1 MADNYNDYSR
11 EELIR
16 ELRLRD
22 RRPRFGLVWE
32 RKEIEHEKAVNDDF
46 VMLDFD
52 PALSCGDAPYRN
64 LIIEGDN
71 FDALRYLRMTHAG
84 KVKCIYIDPPYN
96 TGNRDFIYND
106 RFVDKEDAYRH
117 SKWLEFMYRRLQLAK
132 DLLAEDGVI
141 FVSIGEEEQAPLT
154 LLMDQVFAG
163 MKMGTFVWRRRSGAQ
178 DAKERFQSVDHEYV
192 LAYGMPGFRFG
203 GTAKNIDA
211 YSNPDNDP
219 RGAWNNDNLI
229 KAHTMKQR
237 PDAFYPIRNP
247 ELDIWYPC
255 DPDNVWRFASK
266 SRLNKKKKIR
276 TKPLEDLID
285 EHRILWPKDE
295 NPIVYDTE
303 EALLAAIAEGSAPRN
318 LRVYQLLDEL
328 KMQVQRNETP
338 EKLLDNIPPLKFWL
352 GKSIG
357 YGKPRYK
364 RFWKELKH
372 TEKPVS
378 SWILPASSKSDELEG
393 ADFSDVDILTTGYTS
408 EGTTLL
414 AQMLGNK
421 DFPYPKPMSLIK
433 NLITQATDANDL
445 IMDFFAGSGTTGQVI
460 LTMNTED
467 DASNRRFI
475 LVSST
480 EATQEEPDKNVCRDI
495 TQCRLRTAIEGYEF
509 RTPKGVKNVEG
520 LDGNFAYLRTNRLPA
535 ETLFSSIQHEAIWTA
550 LQLIH
555 AESLSPFA
563 ADAPVQQAVLENS
576 TVLYLPKINETV
588 LGALNTVRETAS
600 TLVVYSWQPGLL
612 RQHFEDHRLSF
623 LPIPQ
628 FLVDRFGAGSKA

>member
-141 FVSIGEEEQAPLT
+141 FVSIDDNEVFNLAPL
-154 LLMDQVFAG
+154 MNQVFG
-163 MKMGTFVWRRRSGAQ
+163 
-178 DAKERFQSVDHEYV
+178 ERNFIATAIWQKVYSPKNTAMHFSDDHEYV
-192 LAYGMPGFRFG
+192 LIYAINRDVWRPNAIPRSEAQDKAY
-203 GTAKNIDA
+203 K
-211 YSNPDNDP
+211 NPDNDP
-219 RGAWNNDNLI
+219 RGLWKAGDLSARNYYGEGTYSIICPSGRAITGPPPGRYWVISQNKFKELDDDNRIWWGKDGNNVPAI
-229 KAHTMKQR
+229 KRFLSGVKQGVVPQTLWKYEEVGHTQ
-237 PDAFYPIRNP
+237 DAKKEVQEVMQFEDTASVFSTPKPIRLI
-247 ELDIWYPC
+247 ERILRI
-255 DPDNVWRFASK
+255 A
-266 SRLNKKKKIR
+266 
-276 TKPLEDLID
+276 TKPDD
-285 EHRILWPKDE
+285 
-295 NPIVYDTE
+295 IV
-303 EALLAAIAEGSAPRN
+303 L
-318 LRVYQLLDEL
+318 
-328 KMQVQRNETP
+328 
-338 EKLLDNIPPLKFWL
+338 
-352 GKSIG
+352 
-357 YGKPRYK
+357 
-364 RFWKELKH
+364 
-372 TEKPVS
+372 
-378 SWILPASSKSDELEG
+378 
-393 ADFSDVDILTTGYTS
+393 
-408 EGTTLL
+408 
-414 AQMLGNK
+414 
-421 DFPYPKPMSLIK
+421 
-433 NLITQATDANDL
+433 
-445 IMDFFAGSGTTGQVI
+445 DFFAGSGTTAHAVMK
-460 LTMNTED
+460 LNAED
-467 DASNRRFI
+467 GGNRRFI

-480 EATQEEPDKNVCRDI
+480 EATDNEPDKNLCRDVCAERVKRVM
-495 TQCRLRTAIEGYEF
+495 QGYANK
-509 RTPKGVKNVEG
+509 KGEAVAG
-520 LDGNFAYLRTNRLPA
+520 LGGNFAYLRTNRLPA

>member
-1 MADNYNDYSR
+1 MADNYDDYNR

-46 VMLDFD
+46 VTLDFD
-52 PALSCGDAPYRN
+52 PALSCGEAPYRN

-106 RFVDKEDAYRH
+106 RFIDKDDTYRH
-117 SKWLEFMYRRLQLAK
+117 SKWLEFMNRRLQLAR

-141 FVSIGEEEQAPLT
+141 FVSIGEDEQARLT

-163 MKMGTFVWRRRSGAQ
+163 LKMGTFIWRRRSGAQ

-192 LAYGMPGFRFG
+192 LAYGMPLFRFG
-203 GTAKNIDA
+203 GTAKNIES
-211 YSNPDNDP
+211 YNNPDNDP

-229 KAHTMKQR
+229 QGKTMKQR
-237 PDAFYPIRNP
+237 HDAFYPIRNP
-247 ELDIWYPC
+247 KLDIWYPC
-255 DPDNVWRFASK
+255 DQDNVWRFASK
-266 SRLNKKKKIR
+266 SRLTEKKKIR
-276 TKPLEDLID
+276 TKPIEVLID
-285 EHRILWPKDE
+285 EGRLLWPNDE
-295 NPIVYDTE
+295 TPVIYHTE
-303 EALLAAIAEGSAPRN
+303 AALLAAIDDGSAPRN
-318 LRVYQLLDEL
+318 LRIYRLIDEL
-328 KMQVQRNETP
+328 KAQVERNEAP
-338 EKLLDNIPPLKFWL
+338 EKLLDNIPPLDFWI
-352 GKSIG
+352 GKKIG

-364 RFWKELKH
+364 RFWSELKH
-372 TEKPVS
+372 SEKPIS
-378 SWILPASSKSDELEG
+378 TWILPASSKPDELEG
-393 ADFSDVDILTTGYTS
+393 SDLSDVETLTTGYTS

-433 NLITQATDANDL
+433 NLIVQATNDDDL
-445 IMDFFAGSGTTGQVI
+445 ILDFFAGSGTAGQVV
-460 LTMNTED
+460 LTLNVED
-467 DASNRRFI
+467 EMSNRRFI

-480 EATQEEPDKNVCRDI
+480 EATQDEPDKNVCRDI
-495 TQCRLRTAIEGYEF
+495 TQRRLRSAIEGYEF
-509 RTPKGVKNVEG
+509 RTPKGIKTVDSLG
-520 LDGNFAYLRTNRLPA
+520 GNFAYLRTNRLLS
-535 ETLFSSIQHEAIWTA
+535 ETLFSSIQHNAIWTA

-555 AESLSPFA
+555 TETVSPFDSNA
-563 ADAPVQQAVLENS
+563 LIQQLEHDNT
-576 TVLYLPKINETV
+576 TVLYLPKINEAV
-588 LGALNTVRETAS
+588 LKDMQ
-600 TLVVYSWQPGLL
+600 TLIAKGSILVIYSWQPGLL
-612 RQHFEDHRLSF
+612 RQHFEDDRISF

-628 FLVDRFGAGSKA
+628 FLVDHFGNGGIG